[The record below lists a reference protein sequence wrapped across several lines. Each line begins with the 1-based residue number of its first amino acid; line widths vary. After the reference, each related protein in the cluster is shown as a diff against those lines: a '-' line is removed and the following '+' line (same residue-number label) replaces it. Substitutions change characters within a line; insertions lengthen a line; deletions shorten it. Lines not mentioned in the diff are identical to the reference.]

1 VDWSS
6 DMNNCGACAR
16 ACGVN
21 TQCSSG
27 ACACIGTMLSCRC
40 GGWNFE
46 SPTYDLDGWAVGS
59 WRGPTCAATYAG
71 VVDFQG
77 TKALQ
82 VDIAASAVCVGGG
95 VSTPLCAG
103 GVSINGWTLSLRVWF
118 APSNGSQPSLANA
131 QLQAVETAGGIIGT
145 YTGNFQTNQWLT
157 VNMPI
162 TASAPTD
169 ALGIQLYPDM
179 TGATPTWSGSMYLDD
194 IRLH

>member
-1 VDWSS
+1 
-6 DMNNCGACAR
+6 MNNCGACAR

-27 ACACIGTMLSCRC
+27 SCSCIGLTLSCRC

-46 SPTYDLDGWAVGS
+46 SPIYDADGWALGS

-103 GVSINGWTLSLRVWF
+103 GVSVNGLTLSLRVWF
-118 APSNGSQPSLANA
+118 APSNNSQPSLANA

-145 YTGNFQTNQWLT
+145 YTSNFQTNQWLP
-157 VNMPI
+157 VNMPL
-162 TASAPTD
+162 TASSSTD